1 VNRADLQE
9 LIRNGEN
16 SEVEFKRDDVH
27 QDKLASEM
35 AALLNL
41 EGGHILLGVE
51 DNGSIAGLV
60 RPTKE
65 AEEWVMNIAQN
76 NLQPPAILVWQ
87 AIKLDDPD
95 KTIGVIRLPANAPD
109 EPYKAKRG
117 ASWVTFVRVGTTS
130 REATREQEMR
140 LYQSSNLLHFDLNPV
155 PDTRLEDLNLNLLEN
170 YFLIM
175 LNRDAPDVEDL
186 ESWQRILLNLD
197 FLKEL
202 GGRVFAT
209 VGGLLLFGSAP
220 NRRLPQ
226 SGITATAFPGT
237 DKDYNTVDEEV
248 IRGPLISSKSK
259 ARAFLEKGVIDL
271 CVDFVKRNMGSSAWL
286 ESAQRVRKT
295 SLPLD
300 AVREAIVNAV
310 VHRDYTIRG
319 TDIEVSLYRDRLEV
333 ISPGRLPNGVT
344 VSKMKEGIRATRNEL
359 LKNILRDYDYIEH
372 RGMGVRRRII
382 EAMREHN
389 GKEPD
394 LIEDDDRF
402 IVRLWK

>member
-1 VNRADLQE
+1 VNIDISPVFETEFGDL
-9 LIRNGEN
+9 
-16 SEVEFKRDDVH
+16 D
-27 QDKLASEM
+27 
-35 AALLNL
+35 
-41 EGGHILLGVE
+41 
-51 DNGSIAGLV
+51 
-60 RPTKE
+60 
-65 AEEWVMNIAQN
+65 
-76 NLQPPAILVWQ
+76 
-87 AIKLDDPD
+87 LD
-95 KTIGVIRLPANAPD
+95 
-109 EPYKAKRG
+109 
-117 ASWVTFVRVGTTS
+117 
-130 REATREQEMR
+130 
-140 LYQSSNLLHFDLNPV
+140 
-155 PDTRLEDLNLNLLEN
+155 LLEN
-170 YFLIM
+170 YILVI
-175 LNRDAPDVEDL
+175 LKREAPDLEDKDGWRRL
-186 ESWQRILLNLD
+186 LLNMNILT
-197 FLKEL
+197 EL
-202 GGRVFAT
+202 GGSAAPT
-209 VGGLLLFGSAP
+209 VSGLMLFGIAP

-226 SGITATAFPGT
+226 AGVTATAYPET

-259 ARAFLEKGVIDL
+259 AGAFLEKGVIDRS
-271 CVDFVKRNMGSSAWL
+271 VDFVKRNMGSRAWL

-300 AVREAIVNAV
+300 AVREAIINAV

-319 TDIEVSLYRDRLEV
+319 TDIEISLYQDRLEV

-344 VSKMKEGIRATRNEL
+344 VSKMKAGIRVTRNEL

>member
-1 VNRADLQE
+1 MNRADLHD

-27 QDKLASEM
+27 QDKLAVEM

-87 AIKLDDPD
+87 TVKLDDPD
-95 KTIGVIRLPANAPD
+95 KTVGVIRLPMDAPD
-109 EPYKAKRG
+109 KPYKAKRG
-117 ASWVTFVRVGTTS
+117 ASWVTFVRIGSTS

-170 YFLIM
+170 YFLIV
-175 LNRDAPDVEDL
+175 LDLDAPDVEDL
-186 ESWQRILLNLD
+186 ESWQRVLLNLD

-202 GGRVFAT
+202 EGRVFAT
-209 VGGLLLFGSAP
+209 VGGLVLFGRAP

-226 SGITATAFPGT
+226 AGITATAFPGT

-248 IRGPLISSKSK
+248 IRGPLVSSKSK
-259 ARAFLEKGVIDL
+259 AGVYLEKGVIDR
-271 CVDFVKRNMGSSAWL
+271 CVDFVKRNMGSEAWL
-286 ESAQRVRKT
+286 EGARRVRKT

-300 AVREAIVNAV
+300 AVREAIINAV

-319 TDIEVSLYRDRLEV
+319 TDIEVSLYQDRLEV

-344 VSKMKEGIRATRNEL
+344 VSKMKAGIRVTRNEL

-372 RGMGVRRRII
+372 RGMGVRRKII

-389 GKEPD
+389 NNEPD